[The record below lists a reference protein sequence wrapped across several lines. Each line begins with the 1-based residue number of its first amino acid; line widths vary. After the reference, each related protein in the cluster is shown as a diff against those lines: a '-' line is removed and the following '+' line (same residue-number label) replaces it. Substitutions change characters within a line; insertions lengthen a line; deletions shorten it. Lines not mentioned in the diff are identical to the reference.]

1 MHALSR
7 SHSFLTRVPQCSR
20 GIYCSRTTYAKLNLK
35 PPPPGPP
42 PPPPTNFDAPSRP
55 RLVHERPKQKELPI
69 MRSRAPALIGL
80 GILGVTAWAGFVVYA
95 TNQER
100 LASSV
105 TKQVLTQVRASQEIA
120 AELGQGVVAEPT
132 WWMVGQPYVDGA
144 INLLQG
150 KVDIS
155 MRVKGSK
162 GAGTLYFTSIRKEKG
177 QPFTILRFKL
187 ICDNG
192 VVLENLHREGTISVS

>member
-1 MHALSR
+1 MHQLSR
-7 SHSFLTRVPQCSR
+7 QYGFLTRVPQWSR
-20 GIYCSRTTYAKLNLK
+20 GLSYSRTACAKLDLK

-55 RLVHERPKQKELPI
+55 RLVHERPKQRELPV

-105 TKQVLTQVRASQEIA
+105 TRQVLTQVRASQEIA
-120 AELGQGVVAEPT
+120 AELGPGVVAEPT
-132 WWMVGQPYVDGA
+132 WWMVGQP
-144 INLLQG
+144 
-150 KVDIS
+150 
-155 MRVKGSK
+155 
-162 GAGTLYFTSIRKEKG
+162 SICCKAR
-177 QPFTILRFKL
+177 L
-187 ICDNG
+187 
-192 VVLENLHREGTISVS
+192 ISVCVSKVQKERERYISRASEKKKGNPSQFSDSNLSATTE

>member
-1 MHALSR
+1 MRVSIQP
-7 SHSFLTRVPQCSR
+7 SDWTIKLT
-20 GIYCSRTTYAKLNLK
+20 I
-35 PPPPGPP
+35 
-42 PPPPTNFDAPSRP
+42 
-55 RLVHERPKQKELPI
+55 
-69 MRSRAPALIGL
+69 SRAPALIGL

-144 INLLQG
+144 LFGTVLGNLSIQTLELQRQG
-150 KVDIS
+150 
-155 MRVKGSK
+155 R
-162 GAGTLYFTSIRKEKG
+162 Y
-177 QPFTILRFKL
+177 
-187 ICDNG
+187 
-192 VVLENLHREGTISVS
+192 

>member
-144 INLLQG
+144 
-150 KVDIS
+150 
-155 MRVKGSK
+155 
-162 GAGTLYFTSIRKEKG
+162 
-177 QPFTILRFKL
+177 
-187 ICDNG
+187 
-192 VVLENLHREGTISVS
+192 VST